1 MAGLGILVILLD
13 LATGRKG
20 WLAALAFFGLALPL
34 ALTLLQLLAF
44 SGFTGGHLVGDLVF
58 LNSTS
63 PTDLSSISGLGSG
76 LTPADSIL
84 ASSLSIDRFGLFFN
98 LLVLAAAALVI
109 LASVDYVKG
118 LNRLQGEFY
127 GLMLLSASGMMLLT
141 SATELI
147 SIYVSLELTTLPLV
161 ALSAFLLNA
170 KSSEAGMKF
179 LIIGAISSAITLYG
193 MALIFGFTGS
203 TGLEEIAFVLQQSG
217 GHPNLPFGSYAV
229 LVGIALLT
237 VGIAFKLSAVPS
249 QMWVPDVYEG
259 APIPVVAF
267 LSVASKAVAF
277 GLLLRLLYTG
287 FLDVNVEWGIMLAV
301 LAAASMTLGNLVAI
315 TQSNIRRLFG
325 YSTIAHAGYILVGV
339 AAVVQSKQTGTAGM
353 TEAGAG
359 ILTTFG
365 PSSVLFYLAS
375 YAAANLTAFFA
386 IMAIGRR
393 IGSDNI
399 NDYIGAIHHSTFPAL
414 TLALAL
420 VALIGVPPTGIFIA
434 KIYIFA
440 AAVNSGLVWLAIL
453 GVANSAVS
461 AYYYLRIVRVMFIQ
475 PPMLTE
481 SDGVGEEPDDTETG
495 LEAVPIPRLNSLA
508 LAIVALATVL
518 IGVVPGP
525 LLSAAEGAVTAL
537 ADVSMR

>member
-20 WLAALAFFGLALPL
+20 WLAALALFGLAVPL
-34 ALTLLQLLAF
+34 ALTLLQLYAF
-44 SGFTGGHLVGDLVF
+44 GGFTGGHLVGDLVF
-58 LNSTS
+58 INSTS
-63 PTDLSSISGLGSG
+63 PTDLSSISGLGSS

-203 TGLEEIAFVLQQSG
+203 TGLEEISFVLQQSG

-339 AAVVQSKQTGTAGM
+339 AAVVQSKLAGTTGT

-359 ILTTFG
+359 ILATLG
-365 PSSVLFYLAS
+365 PGSVLFYLAS

-399 NDYIGAIHHSTFPAL
+399 NDYIGALRHSTFPAL

-420 VALIGVPPTGIFIA
+420 VALIGVPPTGIFFA

-453 GVANSAVS
+453 GVVNSAVS

-475 PPMLTE
+475 PPMLAE
-481 SDGVGEEPDDTETG
+481 SNGVGEEPEDNETG

-537 ADVSMR
+537 AGVSMR

>member
-20 WLAALAFFGLALPL
+20 WLAALALFGLAVPL

-44 SGFTGGHLVGDLVF
+44 GGFTGGHLVGDVVF

-84 ASSLSIDRFGLFFN
+84 VSSLSIDRFGLFFN

-203 TGLEEIAFVLQQSG
+203 TGLEEIAFVLQQSA

-339 AAVVQSKQTGTAGM
+339 AAVVQSKLTGATGT
-353 TEAGAG
+353 TEAGIGGLAT
-359 ILTTFG
+359 LG
-365 PSSVLFYLAS
+365 PGSVLFYLAS
-375 YAAANLTAFFA
+375 YTAANLTAFFA

-399 NDYIGAIHHSTFPAL
+399 NDYIGAIRHSTFPAL

-453 GVANSAVS
+453 GVVNSAVS

-475 PPMLTE
+475 PPMLAE
-481 SDGVGEEPDDTETG
+481 SNAVGEEPEDTDTG
-495 LEAVPIPRLNSLA
+495 LEAVPIPKLNSLA

-525 LLSAAEGAVTAL
+525 LLSAAEGAVSAL
-537 ADVSMR
+537 AGVSMR